1 MKVNNGQIE
10 SMVEIFKTNVHDIL
24 QAEKIIALLNDHFP
38 AFMINFDLHDCDK
51 ILRVKGESIPI
62 NEIVSLVSAN
72 GFECSLLN

>member
-1 MKVNNGQIE
+1 
-10 SMVEIFKTNVHDIL
+10 MVEIFKTNVHDIL
-24 QAEKIIALLNDHFP
+24 QAEKIIALLNDHFS

-62 NEIVSLVSAN
+62 DDIVSIVSAN